1 MGDIVAFIV
10 CIALFLGGMF
20 LFGLAP
26 ILPAFE
32 GLIFFIGILC
42 VASALFIP
50 VHLLPRAEDGA
61 GRMR

>member
-42 VASALFIP
+42 VAAALFIP

>member
-26 ILPAFE
+26 LLPAFE
-32 GLIFFIGILC
+32 GLVFFIGILC

-50 VHLLPRAEDGA
+50 VHLLPKSDEGVR
-61 GRMR
+61 RMR